1 MTSTSRR
8 FPGIAH
14 RQGIAY
20 KVAVGLVLIVLL
32 WLSVAVSFEGVFAR
46 RDPVVALRWA
56 PWSAQAKIVQSTALA
71 TDTATDTAGS
81 AATATGAGTAADP
94 ATIAKARTLA
104 QQALDRSPVQAS
116 AARAIGVA
124 ALSARDNATA
134 GRAFTYAARLSRRDL
149 PTELYWIESNVTRG
163 DIRAALHHYDV
174 AMSVSVKSRAML
186 GNILIAASAEP
197 NVATELAKLLK
208 TQPRWLPEFYQRLM
222 GQGENPA
229 TLAHI
234 ANVMAFDGRDPG
246 QAPFVSMT
254 LNRLVAL
261 GAYGEART
269 LYRRS
274 VGGADETVRN
284 ASFERANTLQPF
296 DWIIASEPTYS
307 GIIETRTGWPHG
319 NVLTIAGTEANDV
332 ARQLLLLVPGQYRL
346 SADTANVRQERE
358 TRPLLTI
365 NCVSDNRAVMSA
377 PFAAA
382 GAKPAAMQAM
392 FTVPA
397 NCPAQW
403 IAIRNTPS
411 FDPVDSDPWIDR
423 IVVQRIGR

>member
-81 AATATGAGTAADP
+81 AATATDAGTAADP

-163 DIRAALHHYDV
+163 DIRAALHYYDV

-365 NCVSDNRAVMSA
+365 SCVSDNRAVMSA

-382 GAKPAAMQAM
+382 GAKPAAMQGM

>member
-1 MTSTSRR
+1 
-8 FPGIAH
+8 
-14 RQGIAY
+14 
-20 KVAVGLVLIVLL
+20 
-32 WLSVAVSFEGVFAR
+32 
-46 RDPVVALRWA
+46 LRWA
-56 PWSAQAKIVQSTALA
+56 PWSSQAKIVESTALA
-71 TDTATDTAGS
+71 TGTS
-81 AATATGAGTAADP
+81 AATATATGSGTTADP
-94 ATIAKARTLA
+94 ATITKARTLA
-104 QQALDRSPVQAS
+104 QQALERSPVQAS

-124 ALSARDNATA
+124 ALSAQDNATA

-163 DIRAALHHYDV
+163 DIRAALHHYNI

-197 NVATELAKLLK
+197 NVANELAKLLK

-229 TLAHI
+229 TLSHI
-234 ANVMAFDGRDPG
+234 ANVMAFDARDPG
-246 QAPFVSMT
+246 QAPFVSMA

-261 GAYGEART
+261 GAYDNARA

-284 ASFERANTLQPF
+284 ASFERSNHLQPF

-307 GIIETRTGWPHG
+307 GIIETRGGWPHG
-319 NVLTIAGTEANDV
+319 NVLTVTGTEANDV

-365 NCVSDNRAVMSA
+365 SCVSDNRAVMSA

-382 GAKPAAMQAM
+382 GAKPAAMQGM